1 MQFVKVGDCISDC
14 LVLNARAPQGT
25 RAGPNCFKLLI
36 SDLSFRIPFIKYV
49 DDVSVVSV
57 SSDVKDDSLQ
67 QALCHL
73 LRSCSAN
80 GMHLNTKKT
89 KEVTLTFC
97 KNVCVD
103 DCAHLIAD
111 SDVIEMVEDF

>member
-1 MQFVKVGDCISDC
+1 MRKLDDNNCPAVLRNWLLSFLDARVQFVKVGDCISDC
-14 LVLNARAPQGT
+14 LVLNAGAPQGT

-73 LRSCSAN
+73 LRWCSAN
-80 GMHLNTKKT
+80 GMHLNTKK
-89 KEVTLTFC
+89 LRR
-97 KNVCVD
+97 
-103 DCAHLIAD
+103 
-111 SDVIEMVEDF
+111 